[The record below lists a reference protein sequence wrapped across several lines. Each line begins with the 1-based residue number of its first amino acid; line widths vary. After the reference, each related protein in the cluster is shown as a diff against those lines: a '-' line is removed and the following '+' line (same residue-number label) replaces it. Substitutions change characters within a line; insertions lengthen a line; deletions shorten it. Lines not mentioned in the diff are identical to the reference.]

1 MLGCEQACT
10 GTGRANQWV
19 GTRESAVGSI
29 PSESS
34 QITEWPEPLMLD
46 TDGLRA
52 ILDSEPDLCFQ
63 FKIMLLQLL
72 FSSSFYSFLNL
83 EGLHRRTEILFTEVG
98 ITLFFS
104 AFLRDFI
111 QQPQLTFT

>member
-29 PSESS
+29 PSENS

-46 TDGLRA
+46 TYGLRA
-52 ILDSEPDLCFQ
+52 ILDSESDLCFQ

-72 FSSSFYSFLNL
+72 FSSSSFFSFLNL
-83 EGLHRRTEILFTEVG
+83 EGLRRRTEILFTEVG
-98 ITLFFS
+98 ITLFFLLFYVILYNNHS
-104 AFLRDFI
+104 
-111 QQPQLTFT
+111 